1 MNSNWS
7 GKFKHRIFFSQKTK
21 FNEAVGMRQGTLVAV
36 HSSANM
42 YTNNLVYG
50 LVSTELNHVY

>member
-1 MNSNWS
+1 M
-7 GKFKHRIFFSQKTK
+7 KL
-21 FNEAVGMRQGTLVAV
+21 RQGTLVAV
-36 HSSANM
+36 HSIANM